1 MFQGQIASLRSLMSL
16 LPMDRVTALRPL
28 THCRVDYAE
37 PILIR
42 EGKRWNTRHS
52 RHTCQFSFVLQQE
65 PHRTYKD
72 LTFET
77 LSRRPNVSYRVGEIL
92 SNVFWQWNHWAPE
105 SQIKKRMIFI
115 VRKRNQTY
123 NNFLHKQA
131 HFVELYSAK
140 NTPLMGS
147 HQVGKISLCSR
158 CGHIWH
164 SKNCK
169 LLSVKSRHSIH
180 GPLFH

>member
-1 MFQGQIASLRSLMSL
+1 MSL
-16 LPMDRVTALRPL
+16 LPMGRVTALRSL

-77 LSRRPNVSYRVGEIL
+77 LSRHPNVSYRVGEIL
-92 SNVFWQWNHWAPE
+92 SNVFWQWNHFRERRNPRSKNVW
-105 SQIKKRMIFI
+105 SLLSG
-115 VRKRNQTY
+115 KRNRTY
-123 NNFLHKQA
+123 NNFLHEQA

-147 HQVGKISLCSR
+147 RHQVGEIPLCSH

-169 LLSVKSRHSIH
+169 LLSVKSRHLIN